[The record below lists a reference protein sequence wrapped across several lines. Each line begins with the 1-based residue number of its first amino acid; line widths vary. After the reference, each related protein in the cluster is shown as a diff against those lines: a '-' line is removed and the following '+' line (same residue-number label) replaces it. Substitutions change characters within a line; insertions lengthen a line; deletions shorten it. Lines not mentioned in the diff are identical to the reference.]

1 VAALVDIGE
10 LDGLP
15 DLDRAGVRGLLA
27 DEHAEQGGL
36 AGAVGANDPDDP
48 RRWRRD
54 APGKASPVVT
64 DEPVARGAP
73 SSAGSPASPSLWR
86 MPDHAPERQHRRPA
100 ARCLTCSQPVSHGV
114 VRYCQQHAARFG
126 GAVYCMPC
134 QQHFSTATA

>member
-1 VAALVDIGE
+1 MLVTTSDFTPPARE
-10 LDGLP
+10 LA
-15 DLDRAGVRGLLA
+15 RKAGVELVTGQDLVRLA
-27 DEHAEQGGL
+27 LAHAL
-36 AGAVGANDPDDP
+36 
-48 RRWRRD
+48 
-54 APGKASPVVT
+54 GKASPVVT